1 RKLPPAR
8 EGTRPAGA
16 SAGLKRRTR
25 ACMGRCQGFYC
36 NARVAELSAGRLAQP
51 LATGSCHEHH

>member
-1 RKLPPAR
+1 
-8 EGTRPAGA
+8 GDFG
-16 SAGLKRRTR
+16 GLKRRTR